1 MKKYLLTIHSVTI
14 KGRTW
19 NYFNLVHDFLIS
31 ILQARTVAEAKA
43 KVSPQNVQS
52 NLCLTFADVLEAL
65 DILRGAITI
74 VYPMGLPEYDP
85 IRMELENREDLSGTQ
100 AQKEVV
106 DLGQATLWFSSKELI
121 RGKKLKD
128 FLGGANEK
136 SKVILKLST
145 R

>member
-1 MKKYLLTIHSVTI
+1 M
-14 KGRTW
+14 
-19 NYFNLVHDFLIS
+19 
-31 ILQARTVAEAKA
+31 AEAKA

-52 NLCLTFADVLEAL
+52 NISLTFADILEAL
-65 DILRGAITI
+65 DILRGAVAI

-85 IRMELENREDLSGTQ
+85 IRLELEIREDLSGTQ
-100 AQKEVV
+100 AQKELV